1 MTAQAKKSAADTPMM
16 RQYLELK
23 ASVPDAILL
32 YRMGDFYEL
41 FFQDAV
47 EAAELLELTLTSRN
61 KDDPDSIPMA
71 GVPYH
76 ALQGYLKRLVQLG
89 KKVAI
94 AEQKVNPDNPK
105 MMDREL
111 VRVVTPGMPMDDEGL
126 EARESCWLAGVC
138 QVAGGLVGMAFLDFS
153 TGEFRLTEVADV
165 DGAVAE
171 LERMEPAE
179 LVVPEELAEH
189 EALKYLL
196 ARTSHTT
203 PDRAWFDLDAGRR
216 AVCQLLKTRDLAG
229 FGANELTAAVGAAG
243 AVVSY
248 ARDTARV
255 GLEHINAVR
264 PYIVSGHMVFDEATR
279 RNLEILR
286 PMRGSGRKGTLLW
299 LLDRTCTAMG
309 GRRMREWLS
318 RPLVDVPAIQA
329 RQDAI
334 EALWD
339 GRLRRGIRDNLKQ
352 VSDLERLAGRV
363 AQGTANARDLVAL
376 SASLA
381 ALPAVF
387 APLRGIQ
394 AFTGHLPTDLVQE
407 VQKDIQTWLQEDPPT
422 AITDGGIIRPSAH
435 KPLKELISLSR
446 DGKSSMASMEAREKE
461 KTGIN
466 SLKVKHNRV
475 FGYFLEVTS
484 SNLHKVPDTWIRK
497 QTLANAER
505 YITPE
510 LKEFEEKVLGA
521 DERRKAMEYDL
532 FIALRERVAAS
543 VPRLQALA
551 LAVSFL
557 DAIAALADLAVENR
571 YVRPVVH
578 AGDDLEIIE
587 GRHPVV
593 ESMSMEE
600 RFVPNDLHMDGSRRL
615 IILTG
620 PNMAG
625 KSTVMRQVALIALM
639 AQIGSFVPAKRARI
653 GVCDRIFVRVGASD
667 DLARGRSTFMV
678 EMSETALIL
687 NQATSR
693 SLVLL
698 DEIGRG
704 TSTYD
709 GLAIA
714 WAVAEAV
721 HDRLRARTIFATHY
735 HELTALG
742 DTRPRAANLHIAVS
756 EWGNQIIFL
765 RSLREGGASKSYG
778 IQCARLAGMPDGV
791 VKRARALL
799 EELESAPPEKR
810 SIRQLDLFGLDNTTA
825 PAEPEPVEEPQ
836 EPEEP
841 DPLRD
846 LLIELNPDEVTP
858 RQALDIL
865 YRLREMMVREAVELG

>member
-1 MTAQAKKSAADTPMM
+1 M
-16 RQYLELK
+16 RQYLKLK

-47 EAAELLELTLTSRN
+47 DAAEMLELTLTSRN

-71 GVPYH
+71 GVPHH
-76 ALQGYLKRLVQLG
+76 AMPGYLKRLIALG

-94 AEQKVNPDNPK
+94 AEQKVNPNNPK

-111 VRVVTPGMPMDDEGL
+111 VRVVTPGMPMDDDGL
-126 EARESCWLAGVC
+126 EARESCWLAGIC
-138 QVAGGLVGMAFLDFS
+138 QQKGGLIGMAFLDFS
-153 TGEFRLTEVADV
+153 TGEFRITEVADL
-165 DGAVAE
+165 DDAVAE
-171 LERMEPAE
+171 LERMEPRE
-179 LVVPEELAEH
+179 LVVPEDLAE
-189 EALKYLL
+189 EEVLKYLL
-196 ARTSHTT
+196 SRTSHTT
-203 PDRAWFDLDAGRR
+203 PDPAWFDIDAGHRG
-216 AVCQLLKTRDLAG
+216 VCQILGTRDLAG
-229 FGANELTAAVGAAG
+229 FGATELTAAIGAAG

-248 ARDTARV
+248 ARETARV
-255 GLEHINAVR
+255 SLKHINAVK

-309 GRRMREWLS
+309 GRKMREWLS
-318 RPLVDVPAIQA
+318 RPLVDVPAIES

-334 EALWD
+334 EALWE

-363 AQGTANARDLVAL
+363 AQGTANARDLIAL
-376 SASLA
+376 AASLA

-387 APLRGIQ
+387 TPLRSLPVFEGRI
-394 AFTGHLPTDLVQE
+394 PTDLVQE
-407 VQKDIQTWLQEDPPT
+407 VHTDIGQWLVAEPPT
-422 AITDGGIIRPSAH
+422 AVTEGGIIKPGAH
-435 KPLKELISLSR
+435 KPLDELISLSR
-446 DGKSSMASMEAREKE
+446 DGKSSMAAMEVREKE
-461 KTGIN
+461 KTGIT

-484 SNLHKVPDTWIRK
+484 ANLHKVPKTWIRK
-497 QTLANAER
+497 QTLSNSER

-532 FIALRERVAAS
+532 FLALRTRVTAAVS
-543 VPRLQALA
+543 RIQDLA
-551 LAVSFL
+551 SAVSFL
-557 DAIAALADLAVENR
+557 DAIAALADIAVENR

-578 AGDDLEIIE
+578 AGDDLEIVE

-593 ESMSMEE
+593 ESMNMDE
-600 RFVPNDLHMDGSRRL
+600 RFVPNDVRMDGERRL

-625 KSTVMRQVALIALM
+625 KSTVMRQIALIALM

-653 GVCDRIFVRVGASD
+653 GICDRIFVRVGASD

-709 GLAIA
+709 GLSIA

-735 HELTALG
+735 HELTALA
-742 DTRPRAANLHIAVS
+742 DSKPRAANLHIAVS

-778 IQCARLAGMPDGV
+778 IQCARLAGMPEGV
-791 VKRARALL
+791 VSRARALL
-799 EELESAPPEKR
+799 QELESAPPEKR
-810 SIRQLDLFGLDNTTA
+810 SIQQLDLFGLDSSAVPT
-825 PAEPEPVEEPQ
+825 ESVVVEEPE

-841 DPLRD
+841 DPMRE
-846 LLIELNPDEVTP
+846 LLIEMNPDDVTP

-865 YRLREMMVREAVELG
+865 YRLREMMVREAVALG